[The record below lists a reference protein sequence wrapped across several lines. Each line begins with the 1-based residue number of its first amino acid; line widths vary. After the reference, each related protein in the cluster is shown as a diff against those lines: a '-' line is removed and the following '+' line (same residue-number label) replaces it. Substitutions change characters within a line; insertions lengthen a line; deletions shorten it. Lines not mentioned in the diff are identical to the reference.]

1 MPKQPSPANQ
11 RARNS
16 RSIVIALWICG
27 LLLFL
32 FFDFMSLLRSRMQP
46 PPYATNTLIE
56 DEIASIKY
64 PEATC
69 EVELSETER
78 AIFDQLHSA
87 YQKHNSQPEI
97 MISSNT
103 SDHLNCA
110 AIDTIIADGIRFVPF
125 VIEKIRAGDHFLD
138 EIVRDMTG
146 DRCDAYTD
154 DVGSSLG
161 SQSRAAAW
169 VWWWEDVGCER
180 YQAWQAE
187 RSS

>member
-11 RARNS
+11 RARNG

-32 FFDFMSLLRSRMQP
+32 FFDFMSLLNSRTQP
-46 PPYATNTLIE
+46 PPYATNSPID
-56 DEIASIKY
+56 DEPTSIQY
-64 PEATC
+64 PKATC
-69 EVELSETER
+69 EVDLSESER

-87 YQKHNSQPEI
+87 YVQHRSQLEI

-103 SDHLNCA
+103 ADYVDCV
-110 AIDTIIADGIRFVPF
+110 AIDTIVADGIRFVPF
-125 VIEKIRAGDHFLD
+125 VIEKIRAGDHFLG
-138 EIVRDMTG
+138 EIVGDMTG
-146 DRCDAYTD
+146 DRCNSYTD

-180 YQAWQAE
+180 YQMWRAAT
-187 RSS
+187 SP